1 MAEVGKINLVQI
13 AGMVMHKNGEVKNCW
28 GIEKDSVNGICMDD
42 FVKKYEWDGQVKI
55 DWSRETIFD

>member
-13 AGMVMHKNGEVKNCW
+13 AGMVMQKNGEVKNCW

-42 FVKKYEWDGQVKI
+42 FVNK
-55 DWSRETIFD
+55 